1 MKGVILAGGRGTR
14 LAPITAAVN
23 KHLLPVYDKPLI
35 YYPLATLM
43 LADIKDILVITRPED
58 RQSYETL
65 LQDGSQ
71 YGIKLSYQ
79 VQERPVG
86 IADAVLVAA
95 EFLGESRFA
104 LILGDN
110 VFFGHGLREILLSAT
125 EQEVGA
131 TIFAYWVH
139 NPSEFGVVELG
150 DDGRVLSLVEKPA
163 APRSNFVVPGLYF
176 YDGQALGM
184 VDSLAPSSRGE
195 LEITDLNSEYLR
207 RGQLHVRRLERGF
220 AWLDTGSPQAL
231 LDAGNYIATI
241 EHRQGLK
248 IACPEEIAWHSGWIT
263 EQQLK
268 QAAARHATSEYG
280 SYLLRILEHGL

>member
-1 MKGVILAGGRGTR
+1 LAGGRGTR